1 MPKGRASTVS
11 LCPKENGW
19 RRRAARPEWG
29 GLLPVKALGRD
40 GEATPSRR
48 AAAAGGR
55 RSGGR
60 PFATRAL
67 GPSAKF
73 ASSTD
78 CSCAAEIG
86 GAQPSSGR
94 AQGGLR
100 AKLGGVGRRPAGGRA
115 STKAYEASGAIHAES
130 TGATTP
136 AGTTPCSLSA
146 VLAAEGR
153 EGARQSPG
161 RCSREGGGGG
171 RRGRRGRSCLRW
183 MRAWGPE
190 ARGWR
195 RGWRGMEG
203 AGRTGRD
210 ALGEHPLGQARANRQ
225 VAHVHA
231 PVLACRLAGAA
242 KGRAEG
248 ARRVV
253 HPLEAIPE
261 ALGLYR
267 GSAPDQ
273 Q

>member
-1 MPKGRASTVS
+1 M
-11 LCPKENGW
+11 
-19 RRRAARPEWG
+19 
-29 GLLPVKALGRD
+29 KALGRD

-86 GAQPSSGR
+86 GLSRAHGELRAGSGEAGRGRTAASGR
-94 AQGGLR
+94 ARLDEGVRGL
-100 AKLGGVGRRPAGGRA
+100 GRNPRREHGRDDTRRDYPVLLERCFGSRGARGRA
-115 STKAYEASGAIHAES
+115 SVAGALLSRRRRRRA
-130 TGATTP
+130 ARAAWAQLP
-136 AGTTPCSLSA
+136 WVDAGVGT
-146 VLAAEGR
+146 
-153 EGARQSPG
+153 
-161 RCSREGGGGG
+161 
-171 RRGRRGRSCLRW
+171 RG
-183 MRAWGPE
+183 E
-190 ARGWR
+190 GWR

-242 KGRAEG
+242 KGGAEG
-248 ARRVV
+248 ARRAV

>member
-1 MPKGRASTVS
+1 MARP
-11 LCPKENGW
+11 
-19 RRRAARPEWG
+19 RRAAVLLPLAG
-29 GLLPVKALGRD
+29 GAPADGLLRPVLSGR
-40 GEATPSRR
+40 ARSLRARPI
-48 AAAAGGR
+48 AAAPR
-55 RSGGR
+55 RSGGS
-60 PFATRAL
+60 AAL
-67 GPSAKF
+67 TA
-73 ASSTD
+73 
-78 CSCAAEIG
+78 
-86 GAQPSSGR
+86 SSGR
-94 AQGGLR
+94 DR
-100 AKLGGVGRRPAGGRA
+100 AKLGGVGLRPAGGRA

-171 RRGRRGRSCLRW
+171 RRGRRGRSCLGW

-203 AGRTGRD
+203 AGRTGGD
-210 ALGEHPLGQARANRQ
+210 ALGEHPLGQARAHRQ

-242 KGRAEG
+242 KGGAEG
-248 ARRVV
+248 ARRAV